1 MRGIL
6 EKPLL
11 GYTCAMK
18 RTKQQTGRIG
28 EQLAADFLTR
38 QGFEIAGRNVRT
50 SSGEIDLLAR
60 LGNLLVF
67 VEVKTRTSTR
77 FGFPEEAITPKKMA
91 HMTACA
97 EEYLQNHAECCQEWR
112 LDVISILAENSRND
126 PQIEWFENVFS

>member
-6 EKPLL
+6 DKPLL
-11 GYTCAMK
+11 GYSCAMK
-18 RTKQQTGRIG
+18 RPKQQTGRLG
-28 EQLAADFLTR
+28 AQLAADFLTR

-97 EEYLQNHAECCQEWR
+97 EEYLQNHAEWCQEWR

>member
-6 EKPLL
+6 EKPRL
-11 GYTCAMK
+11 GYTCTMK

-28 EQLAADFLTR
+28 EQLAADFLNSH
-38 QGFEIAGRNVRT
+38 GFEIAGRNVRT

-60 LGNLLVF
+60 RGDLLVF

-77 FGFPEEAITPKKMA
+77 FGFPEEAITPKKLA
-91 HMTACA
+91 HMMACA

-112 LDVISILAENSRND
+112 LDVISILAEKSTSN
-126 PQIEWFENVFS
+126 PQIEWFENVLS